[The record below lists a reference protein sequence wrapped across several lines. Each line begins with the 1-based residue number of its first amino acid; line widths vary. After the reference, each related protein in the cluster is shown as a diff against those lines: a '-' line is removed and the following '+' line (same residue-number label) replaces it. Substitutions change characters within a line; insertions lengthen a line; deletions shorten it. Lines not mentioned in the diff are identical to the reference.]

1 MTLPVIATKIKSLES
16 IFTEVNGVKKNKNKK
31 KQQLVN
37 ELVLVSVKKSS
48 LGSQEQVN
56 TTVLPLTDT
65 GRDTHFVFSPRFAW
79 HVFFLIYASM
89 NCVNEQ
95 SKSINKASDR
105 SGTVMQAHQNK
116 TNKRKESSDDI
127 SG

>member
-65 GRDTHFVFSPRFAW
+65 GRDTHFVFSPRFA
-79 HVFFLIYASM
+79 
-89 NCVNEQ
+89 
-95 SKSINKASDR
+95 
-105 SGTVMQAHQNK
+105 
-116 TNKRKESSDDI
+116 
-127 SG
+127 